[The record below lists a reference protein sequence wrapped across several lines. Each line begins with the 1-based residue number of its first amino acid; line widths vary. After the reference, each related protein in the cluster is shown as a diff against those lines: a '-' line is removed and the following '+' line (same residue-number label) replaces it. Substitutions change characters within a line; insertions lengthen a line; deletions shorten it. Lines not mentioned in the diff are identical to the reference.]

1 MADTDVV
8 VHDFSDGSVDGS
20 DAGIE
25 DVCLDGGPDANA
37 EGCVAWMWIEMLT
50 VEKIIFLFL
59 KLCFSDILC
68 K

>member
-25 DVCLDGGPDANA
+25 DVCLDGGPDGNT
-37 EGCVAWMWIEMLT
+37 EGSVDVDRNVDGRKHNFPVIKTMLLRYT
-50 VEKIIFLFL
+50 LQVR
-59 KLCFSDILC
+59 
-68 K
+68 